1 MPSLISGCKT
11 STVNR
16 LADQQISAIRSI
28 VVRSPSVKTFTPH
41 IPNTNEVTISSAA
54 AGLPAYSQLIFNVH
68 GEQ

>member
-1 MPSLISGCKT
+1 MPSLISGSET

-16 LADQQISAIRSI
+16 LANQQTLAIRNI
-28 VVRSPSVKTFTPH
+28 VVRSPSVTTLTPH
-41 IPNTNEVTISSAA
+41 IPNTNEVTIPSAA